1 MAMGLGIGIGI
12 PSGALNSNRISSL
25 IPGLILTLC
34 ARATYCENKICTTA
48 TLKKLE
54 NIKS

>member
-1 MAMGLGIGIGI
+1 MGLGIGIGI

-34 ARATYCENKICTTA
+34 ERSTYCENKTCATA
-48 TLKKLE
+48 ILRKLE